1 MSLISSS
8 ELIQA
13 YGDPRINTSA
23 WERQNMRYYRV
34 PGFIKEK
41 NPFLPNIIYMH
52 REFIDVVDVWLTA
65 LTFGDLIK
73 EIKTYD
79 GCWNVRN
86 KRGQST
92 LSIHAFG
99 MAIDFNATHNPFKT
113 TREQAIE
120 RGLKPFSKEFI
131 KVSRSYMDCGADWR
145 TTPDGMHFQIKRIDA
160 IQS

>member
-92 LSIHAFG
+92 LSVHAFG

-120 RGLKPFSKEFI
+120 SVLKPFSKEFI